1 MLLALP
7 NYLFVVTYPLLNY
20 TSHISSTLPSGPPV
34 WDSLPWKLVSS
45 VLDLHSQPG
54 EMSIIATST
63 TISLLKN
70 FRLTDPT
77 KCTPAGP
84 TDTSKADAQTCFPA
98 SMSDPGEQHPI
109 TQSSTRN
116 LRRHLWLLLH
126 FYIQQAT
133 EPVNSSHPF
142 FYAPLLFFP
151 PTQRHSYFRHT
162 LFLAWACKLVSLPL
176 VSSRLPPKL
185 SSPATPTLPPNTPVT
200 PELLVFLHAFSSA
213 HLHVVSISIIFMSLC
228 PEHSTFSLLIY

>member
-20 TSHISSTLPSGPPV
+20 TSHSSSTLPSGPPV
-34 WDSLPWKLVSS
+34 WESLPWKSVSS

-98 SMSDPGEQHPI
+98 SMSDPASPSHPPGTSGVI
-109 TQSSTRN
+109 CDCFFTSTFNRPLNQLTLLILSFMHPSSSS
-116 LRRHLWLLLH
+116 LLLNVILTLGTH
-126 FYIQQAT
+126 YFLPELANWFLCLWYHSVF
-133 EPVNSSHPF
+133 PRNS
-142 FYAPLLFFP
+142 P
-151 PTQRHSYFRHT
+151 PQP
-162 LFLAWACKLVSLPL
+162 LPL
-176 VSSRLPPKL
+176 FHLTHQSHQNYLYFSTL
-185 SSPATPTLPPNTPVT
+185 S
-200 PELLVFLHAFSSA
+200 
-213 HLHVVSISIIFMSLC
+213 HLHIFMWFLSL
-228 PEHSTFSLLIY
+228 